1 LNVSIRTFNV
11 LDVNDNHELCSS
23 PEWAEGLK
31 ISVLIPLSTGLE
43 LGDVML
49 EVGPG
54 PGAATGWLRQR
65 VKRLV
70 AVELDAT
77 AAATLANSYQG
88 TNVEV
93 VVGDASSIDCPDD
106 SFDSAGCFTMLHHV
120 SSTARQNRILAE
132 IMRVLRPGGVFIGS
146 DSIASDG
153 LHHFHEGDVYNPI
166 DPGSLYTRLTTVGFT
181 RVSVMV
187 DDHLNF
193 VAYKPMEMATT

>member
-1 LNVSIRTFNV
+1 MKSPLNV
-11 LDVNDNHELCSS
+11 LDMNDNHVLCAS
-23 PEWAEGLK
+23 PQWAEGLE
-31 ISVLIPLSTGLE
+31 IDVLIPLSTGVE
-43 LGDVML
+43 LGDLML

-54 PGAATGWLRQR
+54 PGAATGWLRHR

-70 AVELDAT
+70 AVELDA
-77 AAATLANSYQG
+77 ASAGSLAQHYEG

-93 VVGDASSIDCPDD
+93 VVGDASNIGCPNDT
-106 SFDSAGCFTMLHHV
+106 FDSAGCFTMLHHV
-120 SSTARQNRILAE
+120 SSTVGQNRILAE

-166 DPGSLYTRLTTVGFT
+166 DPGSLYTRLSTLGFT

-187 DDHLNF
+187 DHHLRF
-193 VAYKPMEMATT
+193 TAYKPEGASNT